1 MDNEDQ
7 VRELLLKEY
16 IEGGLAARQHEQ
28 LTRASV
34 SVFLP
39 TLLALAGF
47 IVGSGV
53 SNGTKAVLAVGGL
66 AVSLLVL
73 NIVRR
78 HQLYYRSYIK
88 RARDIEA
95 TIKVQDAQVIKLY
108 TLGRGATHGSRTFPS
123 KTAFLVFFIFTA
135 IFFLVSAVV
144 YFIHIICTIRPCC
157 H

>member
-1 MDNEDQ
+1 MDNEGQ

-16 IEGGLAARQHEQ
+16 VESGHAARQHEQ

-39 TLLALAGF
+39 ILLALAAF
-47 IVGSGV
+47 VVGSAV
-53 SNGTKAVLAVGGL
+53 SNGTKTVLAVGGFV
-66 AVSLLVL
+66 ASLLVL

-78 HQLYYRSYIK
+78 HQLDYQSYIK

-95 TIKVQDAQVIKLY
+95 TIKVKDAQVIKLY
-108 TLGRGATHGSRTFPS
+108 TLGRDATRGSHTVS
-123 KTAFLVFFIFTA
+123 NKTAFLVLFVFSAT
-135 IFFLVSAVV
+135 FFLVSAVV
-144 YFIHIICTIRPCC
+144 YFIHIICTVRASY